1 MHDAQWQTP
10 EQEAWF
16 DFFKS
21 QVTIHHLDCNPGNYK
36 RLPAPFQPFNN
47 TAFQRYMDINLG
59 KAFTTNS
66 NNVSRSSCTH
76 RENLQ
81 RFNSPI
87 TSQEDFDDL
96 QLQLNNIIT
105 FICNTLNLLVPDP
118 DHRVFVCLSNPF
130 EYEQVPFQT
139 QSNQVMSLLL

>member
-21 QVTIHHLDCNPGNYK
+21 QVTIHHLKCNPGNYK
-36 RLPAPFQPFNN
+36 RLPIPFKPINE
-47 TAFQRYMDINLG
+47 TAFQRYMNINLG

-96 QLQLNNIIT
+96 GFQLNNIVT
-105 FICNTLNLLVPDP
+105 FICNTLDLPVPDP
-118 DHRVFVCLSNPF
+118 GHRVFVCLSNPV
-130 EYEQVPFQT
+130 EYEPVLFQV
-139 QSNQVMSLLL
+139 QSNQFTSLLF